1 MALAGA
7 RMKAAV
13 IVFPGSNCDRD
24 VKIALEASS
33 GETPAMVW
41 HGDGTLPDCD
51 LIVLPGG
58 FSYGD
63 YLRSGAIAANSPVM
77 RTVIAAARHGTRLL
91 AICNG
96 FQIAAEAGLLPG
108 VLMPNASLK
117 FVCKDVLLRVECTN
131 SPFTQNYS
139 SGGLV
144 RMPIAHRD
152 GNYFAEAQEL
162 DVLEDQGLV
171 AFRYCDADGTL
182 SPDANPNGSARNIA
196 GIFNKERTILGMMPH
211 PERLTDMR
219 TGGIDGKAMF
229 DGLLAALA

>member
-1 MALAGA
+1 
-7 RMKAAV
+7 MKAAV

-24 VKIALEASS
+24 VKVALEASS
-33 GETPAMVW
+33 GETPTMVW

-77 RTVIAAARHGTRLL
+77 RAVVAAARRGTRLL

-96 FQIAAEAGLLPG
+96 FQVAAEAGLLPG

-117 FVCKDVLLRVECTN
+117 FVCKDVLLRVDSAD
-131 SPFTQNYS
+131 SPFTRNYS
-139 SGGLV
+139 QGDLV

-152 GNYFAEAQEL
+152 GNYFAAAQEL
-162 DVLEDQGLV
+162 DALEENGLV
-171 AFRYCDADGTL
+171 AFRYCDADGAL
-182 SPDANPNGSARNIA
+182 STGANPNGSARNIA

-211 PERLTDMR
+211 PERLADAR
-219 TGGIDGKAMF
+219 LGGIDGKAMF

>member
-1 MALAGA
+1 MALAGT

-77 RTVIAAARHGTRLL
+77 RAVIAAARHGTRLL

-162 DVLEDQGLV
+162 DALEDQGLV

-211 PERLTDMR
+211 PERLTDMH